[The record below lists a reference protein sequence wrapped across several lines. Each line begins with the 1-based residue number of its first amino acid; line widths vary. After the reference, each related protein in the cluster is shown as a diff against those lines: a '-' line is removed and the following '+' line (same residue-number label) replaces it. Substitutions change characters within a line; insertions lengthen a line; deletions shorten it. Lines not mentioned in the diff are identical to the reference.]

1 MTESETEG
9 TAAEP
14 AADASPTL
22 PLLTP
27 IEARLLG
34 CLIEKQATTPEVY
47 PLTLNAAVLA
57 CNQKTSREPVMNLDP
72 GEVGHALREL
82 ENRGLVYSNY
92 SGRANRYEHRFDKI
106 YHVTPEQRALLA
118 VLLLRGPQTINELL
132 TRTER
137 LARFADADAVR
148 YTLERLAT
156 RQPAKVVCVGRAPG
170 QREER
175 YMHLLCGPV
184 EVSSWAGSA
193 AADAGD
199 DTSPRGAAREAL
211 EQRIAALEARV
222 DELERRWRDLS
233 GG

>member
-1 MTESETEG
+1 MTESG
-9 TAAEP
+9 TAEP
-14 AADASPTL
+14 ATDESPTL

-27 IEARLLG
+27 VEARLLG

-92 SGRANRYEHRFDKI
+92 SGRANRYEHRFDKT

-137 LARFADADAVR
+137 LSRFADADAVR
-148 YTLERLAT
+148 YTLERLAA
-156 RQPAKVVCVGRAPG
+156 RQPAKVVCLGRAPG

-184 EVSSWAGSA
+184 EVSTWAASVA
-193 AADAGD
+193 AEGGD
-199 DTSPRGAAREAL
+199 DAVPRGAARDAL
-211 EQRIAALEARV
+211 EQRIAELEARV
-222 DELERRWRDLS
+222 AELERRL
-233 GG
+233 GEVL